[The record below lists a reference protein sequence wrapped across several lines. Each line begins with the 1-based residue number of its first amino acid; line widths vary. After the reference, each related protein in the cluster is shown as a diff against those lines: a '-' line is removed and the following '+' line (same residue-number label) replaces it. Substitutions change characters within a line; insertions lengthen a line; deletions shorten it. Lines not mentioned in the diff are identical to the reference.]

1 MTCQKVINGDENI
14 MYLKDKL
21 NESDIKLLENINIKI
36 SNRQYGC
43 GEIYEM
49 AENCVF
55 NGEIFYMETDDDLS
69 YEYMFLV
76 DKLLAYGDNA
86 YSGDEEGAWYNN
98 FEELK
103 EKIINQ
109 DMVVVNFKYK
119 DKEYEIANMF
129 DENKFF
135 DIEQEEDEFIQA
147 KYGYPVYRFINDK
160 IEKTY
165 YKTFEELL
173 CNVKVEDN
181 NIKDIFKDLIF
192 Y

>member
-1 MTCQKVINGDENI
+1 

-21 NESDIKLLENINIKI
+21 NENDIKLLENINIKI
-36 SNRQYGC
+36 NNRQYGC
-43 GEIYEM
+43 GEIYEI

-55 NGEIFYMETDDDLS
+55 NGEIFYMETNDDLS

-76 DKLLAYGDNA
+76 DKLLEYGDNA

-103 EKIINQ
+103 EKIISQ
-109 DMVVVNFKYK
+109 DIIVVNFKYR

-129 DENKFF
+129 DKNKFF
-135 DIEQEEDEFIQA
+135 DIEQEEDKFIQA
-147 KYGYPVYRFINDK
+147 KYDYPVYRFINDK
-160 IEKTY
+160 KEKTY
-165 YKTFEELL
+165 YKIFEELL

-181 NIKDIFKDLIF
+181 NIKDIFNELIF